1 MSAYVVSD
9 NHINELIRF
18 IDTRFYL
25 NKSYLQRV
33 IPEIAFIRD
42 DKLFF
47 ERVGQELLNEN
58 YRSVNYRYKN
68 SEDEE
73 KCHKFSYK
81 EKLGEKKLKP
91 VEILKLVACLDYQS
105 CETDNWETTR
115 AYKILESIKSF
126 AINQLDGYNEA
137 SWGIN

>member
-9 NHINELIRF
+9 NHINELIRY
-18 IDTRFYL
+18 IDSRFYL

-33 IPEIAFIRD
+33 IPELAFIRD
-42 DKLFF
+42 DRLFF
-47 ERVGQELLNEN
+47 EKVGQELLNEN

-68 SEDEE
+68 SEDEY
-73 KCHKFSYK
+73 KCHKFTYK
-81 EKLGEKKLKP
+81 EKLAEKKLKP

-105 CETDNWETTR
+105 CETNDWETTR